1 MQGKKVDDE
10 FVILALGDGNDSSSD
25 SSSRSTSLCSSES
38 FATSKRLSLF
48 QRGFNFRCCAEWLLV
63 YDHTQDINPDG

>member
-10 FVILALGDGNDSSSD
+10 FVILALGGGSD
-25 SSSRSTSLCSSES
+25 SSSES

-63 YDHTQDINPDG
+63 NDHTQDINSDG